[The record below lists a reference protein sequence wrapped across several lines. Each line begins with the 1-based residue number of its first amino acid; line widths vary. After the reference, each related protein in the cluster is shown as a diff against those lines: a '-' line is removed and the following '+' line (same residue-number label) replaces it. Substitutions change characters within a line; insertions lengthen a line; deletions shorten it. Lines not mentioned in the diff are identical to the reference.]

1 MAQAIKDRDNP
12 NMIGMVT
19 GKVISPP
26 PSLAVS
32 IMEGQ
37 IVIKNAYIADY
48 LLKGYTRR
56 VNIKTAAADGS
67 TNSASCSDGSHSHKV
82 VTAGIPDTD
91 VATLDELKTGDTV
104 IVYSSY
110 NQNYFILGK
119 AVRAGEL

>member
-56 VNIKTAAADGS
+56 VNIKTAAAEGS
-67 TNSASCSDGSHSHKV
+67 TNSASCSDGS
-82 VTAGIPDTD
+82 TAIKSLRQAYPIRTWQHWMSLRPAIPS
-91 VATLDELKTGDTV
+91 L
-104 IVYSSY
+104 
-110 NQNYFILGK
+110 FILLTIRIILYLAK
-119 AVRAGEL
+119 L

>member
-67 TNSASCSDGSHSHKV
+67 TNSASCSDGYHSHKV

-91 VATLDELKTGDTV
+91 VSTLDELKTGDTV
-104 IVYSSY
+104 IVYSSD

>member
-12 NMIGMVT
+12 NMIGM
-19 GKVISPP
+19 VISPP

-82 VTAGIPDTD
+82 ITAGIPDTD
-91 VATLDELKTGDTV
+91 VSTLDELKTGDTI
-104 IVYSSY
+104 IVYSSD

-119 AVRAGEL
+119 AVRAGDL

>member
-12 NMIGMVT
+12 NMIVMVT

-104 IVYSSY
+104 IVYSSD

-119 AVRAGEL
+119 AVRAGGL

>member
-19 GKVISPP
+19 GKVISPL

-104 IVYSSY
+104 IVYSSD

-119 AVRAGEL
+119 AVRAGGL

>member
-1 MAQAIKDRDNP
+1 
-12 NMIGMVT
+12 
-19 GKVISPP
+19 
-26 PSLAVS
+26 
-32 IMEGQ
+32 MEGQ

-48 LLKGYTRR
+48 LLKEYTRR

-104 IVYSSY
+104 IVYSSD
-110 NQNYFILGK
+110 NQNYFILGR

>member
-19 GKVISPP
+19 GKVISPL

-56 VNIKTAAADGS
+56 VNIKTAAANGS

-91 VATLDELKTGDTV
+91 VATLDELKAGDTV
-104 IVYSSY
+104 IVYSSD

-119 AVRAGEL
+119 AVRAGGL

>member
-19 GKVISPP
+19 GKVISPL

-56 VNIKTAAADGS
+56 VNIKTAAANGS

-104 IVYSSY
+104 IVYSSD

-119 AVRAGEL
+119 AVRAGGL

>member
-19 GKVISPP
+19 GKVISPL

-91 VATLDELKTGDTV
+91 VSTLDELKAGDTV
-104 IVYSSY
+104 IVYSSD

-119 AVRAGEL
+119 AVRAGDL